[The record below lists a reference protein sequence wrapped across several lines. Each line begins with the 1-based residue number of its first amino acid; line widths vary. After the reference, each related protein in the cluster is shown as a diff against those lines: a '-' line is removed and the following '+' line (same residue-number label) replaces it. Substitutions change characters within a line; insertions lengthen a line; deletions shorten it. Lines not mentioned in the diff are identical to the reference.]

1 MGVDVK
7 QCFDEIEMLDKE
19 EFHQKILRGVAAT
32 SEFSALVSIGVRFLT
47 EEQKKAFAANWRMRG
62 SRQNMNPIRSLMKT
76 CRILADILP
85 AVQYRLDKIMNNPNG
100 E

>member
-1 MGVDVK
+1 MPTFEKWQSMGMDVK

-47 EEQKKAFAANWRMRG
+47 EEQKKSICSQLEDAGIPAKYESYPQFNEDLQDIGRYIA
-62 SRQNMNPIRSLMKT
+62 SR
-76 CRILADILP
+76 
-85 AVQYRLDKIMNNPNG
+85 AVQVR
-100 E
+100 